1 MPRPYLCRR
10 IRFLPEVT
18 LYKPAG
24 VPGRLLEQIVLSVD
38 ELEALRLTDLEGQL
52 QEQAAQQMGV
62 SRQTF
67 GSILARARRKLAEA
81 LIRGKALRIEGGH
94 VELAEGRRYL
104 CSDCRHTWALA
115 FGGTQPAPAICPNC
129 HNRNLKRTYEE
140 VQ

>member
-10 IRFLPEVT
+10 IRCFPEVT

-24 VPGRLLEQIVLSVD
+24 VPGRLLEQIVLGVD
-38 ELEALRLTDLEGQL
+38 ELEALRLADLEGRL

-67 GSILARARRKLAEA
+67 GNILARARRKLAEA

-94 VELAEGRRYL
+94 VELVLGDRYL
-104 CSDCRHTWALA
+104 CTDCHHAWTVAQ
-115 FGGTQPAPAICPNC
+115 GSVQPNFCPNC
-129 HNRNLKRTYEE
+129 HKHNLKQTQEE
-140 VQ
+140 AL

>member
-1 MPRPYLCRR
+1 VPRPHLCRR
-10 IRFLPEVT
+10 VRFLPEVT

-24 VPGRLLEQIVLSVD
+24 VPGRLLEQVILSVD
-38 ELEALRLTDLEGQL
+38 ELEALRLADLEGVL

-67 GSILARARRKLAEA
+67 GNILAHARRKLAEA

-94 VELAEGRRYL
+94 VELAEGRRYF
-104 CSDCRHTWALA
+104 CSDCHHTWATA
-115 FGGTQPAPAICPNC
+115 FGSAQPAICPNC
-129 HNRNLKRTYEE
+129 HQRNLRRTWEE

>member
-10 IRFLPEVT
+10 IRSFPEVT

-24 VPGRLLEQIVLSVD
+24 VPGRLLEQIVLGVD
-38 ELEALRLTDLEGQL
+38 ELEALRLTDLEGRL

-67 GSILARARRKLAEA
+67 GNILARARRKLAEA

-94 VELAEGRRYL
+94 VELAQEGSYL
-104 CSDCRHTWALA
+104 CADCRHAWTVAQ
-115 FGGTQPAPAICPNC
+115 GSVRPDSCPNC
-129 HNRNLKRTYEE
+129 HRRNLKRTYME
-140 VQ
+140 VL